1 MDGWMGILLTKLM
14 YALDRLIYI
23 LLLSILTFPSLLSNF
38 SATTNLYVTSLNEG
52 NQSKSKV
59 IISNSIAITTIL
71 GIILSCLQYLWA
83 PYVVQL
89 LSGSAKQ
96 SIPYGIKYARI
107 RSLSSA
113 FSLLIIVGQALFL
126 ASKDSIT
133 PLKSTLIGAVV
144 NLIVDVVLVMIF
156 KRGVAGAAFATC
168 FSQVISALYLLYI
181 AVMKSMKQTRNIDCD
196 NRVDNDTYVDIDI
209 DTARD
214 CLNIATTIETIR
226 DNDNTSDKNRRR
238 INRRR
243 RRSWDVCSDNRQVES
258 RPFWLA
264 ILNIMKSYFVLPSYT
279 EMWSYLH
286 FSSSLFI
293 ILFIKTFLWTFT
305 TYASSVSGI
314 VALAAHQVMI

>member
-1 MDGWMGILLTKLM
+1 
-14 YALDRLIYI
+14 
-23 LLLSILTFPSLLSNF
+23 
-38 SATTNLYVTSLNEG
+38 
-52 NQSKSKV
+52 
-59 IISNSIAITTIL
+59 
-71 GIILSCLQYLWA
+71 
-83 PYVVQL
+83 
-89 LSGSAKQ
+89 
-96 SIPYGIKYARI
+96 
-107 RSLSSA
+107 
-113 FSLLIIVGQALFL
+113 
-126 ASKDSIT
+126 
-133 PLKSTLIGAVV
+133 LKSTLIGAVV

-156 KRGVAGAAFATC
+156 KTGVAGAAFANC
-168 FSQVISALYLLYI
+168 LSQVISALYLLYI

-226 DNDNTSDKNRRR
+226 DNDNTTDTNRRR
-238 INRRR
+238 INR
-243 RRSWDVCSDNRQVES
+243 RRSWDVCSDNRQIES

>member
-1 MDGWMGILLTKLM
+1 M
-14 YALDRLIYI
+14 
-23 LLLSILTFPSLLSNF
+23 
-38 SATTNLYVTSLNEG
+38 TSLNEG

-71 GIILSCLQYLWA
+71 GIILSCVQYLWA

-89 LSGSAKQ
+89 LSGSARQ

-133 PLKSTLIGAVV
+133 PLKSTIIGAVV
-144 NLIVDVVLVMIF
+144 NLIVDVVLVMIL
-156 KRGVAGAAFATC
+156 KTGVAGAAFATC
-168 FSQVISALYLLYI
+168 LSQVISALYLLYI

-209 DTARD
+209 DIDAAQD
-214 CLNIATTIETIR
+214 CLNTATIIETIR
-226 DNDNTSDKNRRR
+226 DNDNTSDNNRRR

-243 RRSWDVCSDNRQVES
+243 MKSSWDMWSDNRQIES

-314 VALAAHQVMI
+314 VALAAHQVMMIVQ

>member
-1 MDGWMGILLTKLM
+1 
-14 YALDRLIYI
+14 
-23 LLLSILTFPSLLSNF
+23 
-38 SATTNLYVTSLNEG
+38 
-52 NQSKSKV
+52 
-59 IISNSIAITTIL
+59 
-71 GIILSCLQYLWA
+71 
-83 PYVVQL
+83 
-89 LSGSAKQ
+89 
-96 SIPYGIKYARI
+96 
-107 RSLSSA
+107 
-113 FSLLIIVGQALFL
+113 
-126 ASKDSIT
+126 
-133 PLKSTLIGAVV
+133 LKSTLIGAVV

-214 CLNIATTIETIR
+214 YLSTATTIETIR
-226 DNDNTSDKNRRR
+226 DNDNTTDTNRRR

-243 RRSWDVCSDNRQVES
+243 RSWNVCNDNRQIES
-258 RPFWLA
+258 RPFWLP
-264 ILNIMKSYFVLPSYT
+264 ILNIMMSYFVLPSYT

-314 VALAAHQVMI
+314 VALAAHQVMRIMILIVMKLLLIVIISIYHHHHH

>member
-1 MDGWMGILLTKLM
+1 
-14 YALDRLIYI
+14 
-23 LLLSILTFPSLLSNF
+23 
-38 SATTNLYVTSLNEG
+38 VTSLNEG
-52 NQSKSKV
+52 NQSKSKA
-59 IISNSIAITTIL
+59 IISNSIAISTIL

-113 FSLLIIVGQALFL
+113 FSLLIIIGQALFL

-133 PLKSTLIGAVV
+133 PLKSTIIGAVV
-144 NLIVDVVLVMIF
+144 NLVVDVVLVMIL
-156 KRGVAGAAFATC
+156 KTGVVGAAFATC
-168 FSQVISALYLLYI
+168 LSQVISALYLLYI
-181 AVMKSMKQTRNIDCD
+181 AVMKSMKLTRNIDCD

-209 DTARD
+209 DADAGRD
-214 CLNIATTIETIR
+214 CLNRATTIETIR
-226 DNDNTSDKNRRR
+226 DNNNTSDTNRR
-238 INRRR
+238 
-243 RRSWDVCSDNRQVES
+243 DVCSDRRQVES

-264 ILNIMKSYFVLPSYT
+264 ILSIMKSYFVLPSYT
-279 EMWSYLH
+279 ELWSYLH

-293 ILFIKTFLWTFT
+293 ILLIKTFLWTFT